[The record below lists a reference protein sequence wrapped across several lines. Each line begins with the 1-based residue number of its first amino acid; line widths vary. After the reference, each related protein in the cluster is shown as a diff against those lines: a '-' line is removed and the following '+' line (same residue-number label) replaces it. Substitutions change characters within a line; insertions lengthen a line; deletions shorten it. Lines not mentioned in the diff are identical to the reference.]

1 MIELIKK
8 NIKTQPFKTFILII
22 LFPIVALLALL
33 SWLLS
38 WLGDISYDVGEEIV
52 SELSYFMKKGRHNG
66 TNNSHTR

>member
-8 NIKTQPFKTFILII
+8 NIKTQPFKTLILII

-33 SWLLS
+33 SWL
-38 WLGDISYDVGEEIV
+38 GDISYDVGEEIV
-52 SELSYFMKKGRHNG
+52 SKLSYFMKKGRHNG